1 LSQYDAQVI
10 RSFAFTTQGRVH
22 SENIEMFLMPTL
34 LADTNL
40 FLWVDLEKP
49 TAEEAKMVLED
60 IFHFHPLSIE
70 DCVMVSPSP
79 KVEEYSPKEDDKFA
93 PYLFMVIHA
102 VDYSRRDGVFATSE
116 LNFFL
121 GKNFLVTYH
130 DVPLR
135 SVQQTAD
142 RCLKSTT
149 HIARA
154 PDRVAHTLLDG
165 IVENYKPA
173 LDELSLEI
181 AELEDEALQKPG
193 AATLNKIIQIKKEVL
208 HLRQIIGPQREV
220 LARFARGEFKLI
232 RAHMVP
238 YFRNV
243 YDGLFHIGELAQN
256 YTDSLTGI
264 LQVYLNMSS
273 NQTGEVV
280 KLLTIITVVST
291 PATLIASWYGM
302 NFKDMPELEWRH
314 GYWYA
319 LGLTLLMTVGTLW
332 YFRRRKWI

>member
-1 LSQYDAQVI
+1 MI
-10 RSFAFTTQGRVH
+10 RSFAFTTQGKLH
-22 SENIEMFLMPTL
+22 SQNIEMFLMPTL

-40 FLWVDLEKP
+40 FLWVDLEDP
-49 TAEEAKMVLED
+49 TAEETKFLLED
-60 IFHFHPLSIE
+60 VFHFHPLSIE
-70 DCVMVSPSP
+70 DCVMVTPSP
-79 KVEEYSPKEDDKFA
+79 KVEEYHPKEDDRFS
-93 PYLFMVIHA
+93 PYLFIVIHA

-130 DVPLR
+130 DVPLK
-135 SVQQTAD
+135 SIQSTSE
-142 RCLKSTT
+142 RCLKSTV

-154 PDRVAHTLLDG
+154 PDRVAHTLLDS

-173 LDELSLEI
+173 LEELSFEI
-181 AELEDEALQKPG
+181 AELEDEALQHPNRQ
-193 AATLNKIIQIKKEVL
+193 TLNRLIQIKKEVF

-232 RAHMVP
+232 RAHLVP
-238 YFRNV
+238 YYRDV
-243 YDGLFHIGELAQN
+243 YDGLHHISEQAQS

-280 KLLTIITVVST
+280 KLLTIITVITT
-291 PATLIASWYGM
+291 PWMMIGTWYGM
-302 NFKDMPELEWRH
+302 NFQGMPELTWQH
-314 GYWYA
+314 GYKAA
-319 LGLTLLMTVGTLW
+319 LIVTGISTALTYW
-332 YFRRRKWI
+332 YFKRRGWLAK